1 MRAHKNNFHDIPNI
15 RKKKTW
21 MDIKDYVRTLSWK
34 FQIFQ
39 CFDQRFWHDTPL
51 NCLKLEKER
60 GKLAHCLYRV
70 GNWAKS
76 RGSCNSGE
84 SGMLPSGTKTN
95 FSAKVEQNDVW
106 IPGVIRNFLY
116 FNVPLTPFIITYN
129 LYNCNTKKMNRNQWK
144 VIRLFRWYIRR
155 KEK

>member
-1 MRAHKNNFHDIPNI
+1 MFRSTFPILDI
-15 RKKKTW
+15 
-21 MDIKDYVRTLSWK
+21 
-34 FQIFQ
+34 
-39 CFDQRFWHDTPL
+39 PL

-60 GKLAHCLYRV
+60 GKLAHCFYRV

-76 RGSCNSGE
+76 RGSCSSGE

-106 IPGVIRNFLY
+106 IRGVIRNFLH

-129 LYNCNTKKMNRNQWK
+129 LYNYNTKKKMNRNRWK
-144 VIRLFRWYIRR
+144 VIRLFRTKKR
-155 KEK
+155 KIIKTFSSFKLNIFWRLIINN